1 MAYRNIRTL
10 IRVDCTT
17 ILDPKKIVEQLREID
32 GFVEMLGDYTS
43 FKLGDTTNY
52 KQGGVNTMSP
62 DEMVYRYV
70 KNDNGLEIR
79 LDLTS
84 QFYYVN
90 LVGENMPNDFSAYI
104 DVVENVTKTIMNM
117 DVFVKITGYAI
128 RKDYVE
134 MKNPPSDSEVDNGNR
149 KLYMS
154 EPEQVQILY
163 MEREVKDRYSKT
175 LIALKGDMRKRL
187 QYDQGEKLY
196 DTAFH
201 NALTKAENDN
211 GLV

>member
-1 MAYRNIRTL
+1 
-10 IRVDCTT
+10 
-17 ILDPKKIVEQLREID
+17 
-32 GFVEMLGDYTS
+32 
-43 FKLGDTTNY
+43 
-52 KQGGVNTMSP
+52 
-62 DEMVYRYV
+62 
-70 KNDNGLEIR
+70 
-79 LDLTS
+79 
-84 QFYYVN
+84 
-90 LVGENMPNDFSAYI
+90 
-104 DVVENVTKTIMNM
+104 M

-134 MKNPPSDSEVDNGNR
+134 MKNPPSESEVDNGNR

-163 MEREVKDRYSKT
+163 MEREVKDKHTKT
-175 LIALKGDMRKRL
+175 LIAIKGDMKKRL